1 MNMLK
6 QFKSVVFPAAI
17 PPATRID
24 TRFSTAYQ
32 KKAAI
37 SAESVPKVIRSV
49 TVNGSS
55 LNFLMVKVEP
65 LRVTSL
71 P

>member
-1 MNMLK
+1 MNMLR
-6 QFKSVVFPAAI
+6 QFKRVVLPAAI

-37 SAESVPKVIRSV
+37 SAEKVPKVIRSV

-55 LNFLMVKVEP
+55 FKF
-65 LRVTSL
+65 SYGKS
-71 P
+71 